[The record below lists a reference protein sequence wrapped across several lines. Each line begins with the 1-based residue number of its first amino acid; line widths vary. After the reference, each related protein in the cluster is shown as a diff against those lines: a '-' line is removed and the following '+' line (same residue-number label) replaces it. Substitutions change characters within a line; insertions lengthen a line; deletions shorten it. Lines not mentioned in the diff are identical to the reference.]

1 MATVKHPSNP
11 LPFTF
16 VKAQHLGPL
25 RYTHRLQ
32 VSDGNELHHEK
43 KTKKEKN
50 GQCSNIAETKVA
62 HLGELDEADSWGGD
76 CWMIQQQN
84 NKTTQNKTT
93 TTITTI
99 RKVLSRIRTMLS
111 WLVKCISFS
120 R

>member
-43 KTKKEKN
+43 KTKKEKMAN
-50 GQCSNIAETKVA
+50 VAILWRQRLLIWGNWTKQIAGVGIA
-62 HLGELDEADSWGGD
+62 G
-76 CWMIQQQN
+76 
-84 NKTTQNKTT
+84 
-93 TTITTI
+93 
-99 RKVLSRIRTMLS
+99 
-111 WLVKCISFS
+111 
-120 R
+120 